1 MDQYPLQ
8 HQFQTLSPSQDPVS
22 APPFSV
28 SVDKLLPYFAR
39 RAFLVAQTGK
49 ESACNAGDPGS
60 IPGWGRSPGKGN
72 GTHCSN
78 SCLENSMD
86 RGAWWAK
93 SMRWQRVEDW
103 VTNTIRSFSMARKL
117 FEFSVLWFFCCCSF
131 SFLKFLR
138 VIWALSLFTIH
149 TFFWSISNMTSISL
163 YWNSCLEGH
172 HWCHCQIQWPL
183 LCICWFLGKVARRC
197 WQP

>member
-1 MDQYPLQ
+1 MRILFPGCNCGITWPRPFCVIFFFLFWRSWQSRNGNAARIKSYYKRGSFLCECSQSSWMIPLLLSIWFLMDQYPLQ

-78 SCLENSMD
+78 ACLENSMD
-86 RGAWWAK
+86 RGAWWAE
-93 SMRWQRVEDW
+93 SMRWQRVED
-103 VTNTIRSFSMARKL
+103 
-117 FEFSVLWFFCCCSF
+117 
-131 SFLKFLR
+131 
-138 VIWALSLFTIH
+138 LS
-149 TFFWSISNMTSISL
+149 N
-163 YWNSCLEGH
+163 
-172 HWCHCQIQWPL
+172 
-183 LCICWFLGKVARRC
+183 
-197 WQP
+197 